1 MSLKQNRNFGG
12 PIGNS
17 GIPRFSN
24 ATKRVVD
31 IILSRSHPS
40 YSSPEDIGTIFY
52 IDVGFNQE
60 TIDPSTLPTAKPLNR
75 NNFQYP
81 VIGELVQIVETTSS
95 DVYESLGGN
104 VSNTTTYYTPAINVH
119 NNTTSNALPLEK
131 NSKKNKPKR
140 ESSKIGSFEIKKE
153 FRNKNRQRLE
163 SKLDEYLRGLG
174 FTSGKSD
181 SKAPK
186 YKMTQAANGDYIY
199 RLLDTED
206 NEQVSTSLGTY
217 YKENPELVPLNPGEG
232 DSIFE
237 GKNGQRIRQTT
248 TGPTG
253 TNAVSNNVT
262 EDPSDGNPTIGDAA
276 MILSIGKGAQEDINN
291 DPASVYILE
300 HQGVAIE
307 AACVNIDS
315 LKSEYTPVTPTFDE
329 ISKQPEV
336 NLPNPL
342 EAADLSVADLSFNFS
357 SGSEAVND
365 TTNSAPIQSPEPDS
379 DPVFA
384 ALDEAQDEGLLEFPE
399 ENTDISGT
407 EDPGTDGSETD
418 GQSDGSEFEFD
429 FDPEADPD
437 LQKIWDNYDPKAV
450 METAKSA
457 YPTTADRQSDYEDI
471 CEAGR
476 KAWEKGDYK
485 NAFFSN
491 QFGKLFILPP
501 LIVTGKQISL

>member
-1 MSLKQNRNFGG
+1 
-12 PIGNS
+12 
-17 GIPRFSN
+17 
-24 ATKRVVD
+24 
-31 IILSRSHPS
+31 
-40 YSSPEDIGTIFY
+40 
-52 IDVGFNQE
+52 
-60 TIDPSTLPTAKPLNR
+60 
-75 NNFQYP
+75 
-81 VIGELVQIVETTSS
+81 
-95 DVYESLGGN
+95 
-104 VSNTTTYYTPAINVH
+104 
-119 NNTTSNALPLEK
+119 
-131 NSKKNKPKR
+131 
-140 ESSKIGSFEIKKE
+140 
-153 FRNKNRQRLE
+153 
-163 SKLDEYLRGLG
+163 
-174 FTSGKSD
+174 
-181 SKAPK
+181 
-186 YKMTQAANGDYIY
+186 MTQAANGDYIY

-342 EAADLSVADLSFNFS
+342 EAADLSIADLSFNFS

-365 TTNSAPIQSPEPDS
+365 PTNSAPIQSPEPDS

-384 ALDEAQDEGLLEFPE
+384 ALDEAQDEGLLDFPE

-407 EDPGTDGSETD
+407 EDPGTDGSETN

-491 QFGKLFILPP
+491 QFGKLFVLPP
-501 LIVTGKQISL
+501 PDPGTFKLVPAKEKTVEYLVIHVTAGHRTKNPAGQLESFFTSHKAEKGKDT